1 MKFVDRIIEDIP
13 MLDIEKE
20 ESEYHNECKYLADSR
35 IILDNLR
42 EYEVEIPTEYFKKYE
57 QVFGNGVLQYM
68 EELTDKTMEDFN
80 GGNTYNWCGKII
92 HDFDYRDI
100 QVDRD
105 TYYIAIQ
112 VHRFGDIR
120 GNYTEFAL
128 FKFGSFEEF
137 VEIALAKVHAEA
149 FADSQFSSVS
159 DGQRQRILLARALC
173 QNPKVLVLDEPT
185 SYLDI
190 RWRLE
195 LFSLIR
201 ELAASG
207 VTVIMAVHEI
217 DFAEKVSDRILC
229 VEGES
234 CRMVSPEELSQNGV
248 IQSLYGLEGQAFDPL
263 LGTAELPPLP
273 GKPEVFVISSCGGGI
288 PVYRMLRRRQT
299 PFAAGILY
307 TNDVDYR
314 VARMLA
320 SELIS
325 AVPFEPI
332 PDEALAAAKKCI
344 DGCAKVIAA
353 GLTIGSCNCR
363 MKELLEYSEGKLW
376 QNPL

>member
-1 MKFVDRIIEDIP
+1 MPEEILELHDVDAGYAGIPVLKHVSFSVRRGEVVSIIGPNGAGKSTLLKNIIRQLAPLEGTVVLAGKNLASYRPAGLARNLAVLLTQPVRPELMSCRDVVASGRYPFTGQLGMLRLED
-13 MLDIEKE
+13 
-20 ESEYHNECKYLADSR
+20 
-35 IILDNLR
+35 
-42 EYEVEIPTEYFKKYE
+42 
-57 QVFGNGVLQYM
+57 
-68 EELTDKTMEDFN
+68 
-80 GGNTYNWCGKII
+80 
-92 HDFDYRDI
+92 
-100 QVDRD
+100 
-105 TYYIAIQ
+105 
-112 VHRFGDIR
+112 
-120 GNYTEFAL
+120 
-128 FKFGSFEEF
+128 EEF

-263 LGTAELPPLP
+263 LGTAELPPLR